1 MGYGHLRAA
10 WPLAERLGTSVQRA
24 DLPPLASAA
33 ERRIW
38 SAARETY
45 ERLSRLSQHSLI
57 GRPFDLLFKRLT
69 AIRALAPRG
78 GGRRPDWAARFLGRC
93 IERGLAS
100 GLCEHLESTGM
111 PLLTTFYAPAIAVD
125 RMASTPVF
133 CVVTD
138 NDIHRVWAPLDGHR
152 SRIRYLVPTAV
163 TAKRLLAYGVRKP
176 NIEITGFPLP
186 PALEERA
193 EEVFEGRLRRLEG
206 RAGDPP
212 LLTVAIGGAG
222 AQAGRVRRLLRSL
235 AGPLRTGDLRVALV
249 AGLRR
254 HLAQRFRRWTA
265 AELGD
270 AMEGVEVVDA
280 HDFAEL
286 YRRFN
291 TLLER
296 TDALWTKPSE
306 LSFYAALGLPLI
318 LDDPVGD
325 HERANAR
332 WLLDGGAARLRP
344 LGAAVET
351 EVPAWLSDGTLA
363 GCAHSA
369 FECLPRGGTA
379 KITDVVLSNS

>member
-10 WPLAERLGTSVQRA
+10 WPLAEGLGTSVRRA
-24 DLPPLASAA
+24 DLPPFATVA
-33 ERRIW
+33 ERGIW
-38 SAARETY
+38 SLARQSY
-45 ERLSRLSQHSLI
+45 ERLSQLSQQPVF
-57 GRPFDLLFKRLT
+57 GRPFDLLFRRLT
-69 AIRALAPRG
+69 VIRSPASLADDRN
-78 GGRRPDWAARFLGRC
+78 PDRAARFLDRC
-93 IERGLAS
+93 IKGGFGS
-100 GLCEHLESTGM
+100 GLCEHLETTGK
-111 PLLTTFYAPAIAVD
+111 PLLTTFYAPAIAAD
-125 RMASTPVF
+125 RLASIPVF

-138 NDIHRVWAPLDGHR
+138 NDIHRVWAPMDGDR
-152 SRIRYLVPTAV
+152 SRIHYLVPTAV

-176 NIEITGFPLP
+176 NVEITGFPLP
-186 PALEERA
+186 AALEERA
-193 EEVFEGRLRRLEG
+193 EEALEGRLRRLEG

-235 AGPLRTGDLRVALV
+235 AGPLKTGDLRVALV

-254 HLAQRFRRWTA
+254 QLAQRFRRWTA

-344 LGAAVET
+344 VGAAVET
-351 EVPAWLSDGTLA
+351 DVPAWFGDGTLG
-363 GCAHSA
+363 GCARSA
-369 FECLPRGGTA
+369 FEGLPRGGTA
-379 KITDVVLSNS
+379 KITDMVLSNS

>member
-33 ERRIW
+33 ERRVW
-38 SAARETY
+38 SAARGTY
-45 ERLSRLSQHSLI
+45 ERLSRLSQRSLI
-57 GRPFDLLFKRLT
+57 GRPFDVLFRRLT

-78 GGRRPDWAARFLGRC
+78 GERRPDRASKILGRC

-100 GLCEHLESTGM
+100 RLCEDLESAGS
-111 PLLTTFYAPAIAVD
+111 PLLTTFYAPAIAAD
-125 RMASTPVF
+125 RRTSMPVF

-138 NDIHRVWAPLDGHR
+138 TDIHRVWAPLDGDR
-152 SRIRYLVPTAV
+152 SRIRYLVPATA
-163 TAKRLLAYGVRKP
+163 TADRLLAYGVHQA

-186 PALEERA
+186 AKLEDRA
-193 EEVFEGRLRRLEG
+193 EKLLEGRLRRLEG
-206 RAGDPP
+206 RAGEPP

-222 AQAGRVRRLLRSL
+222 AQAGRVRRLLRCL
-235 AGPLRTGDLRVALV
+235 AGPLRSGDLRVALV
-249 AGLRR
+249 AGLRHR
-254 HLAQRFRRWTA
+254 LARRFDRWVAVELAKA
-265 AELGD
+265 AGS
-270 AMEGVEVVDA
+270 VEVIEA
-280 HDFAEL
+280 RDFAEL

-325 HERANAR
+325 HEHANAR
-332 WLLDGGAARLRP
+332 WLLDGGAARIRP
-344 LGAAVET
+344 AGGALET
-351 EVPAWLSDGTLA
+351 EVPAWFGDGTLG
-363 GCAHSA
+363 GCARAA
-369 FECLPRGGTA
+369 FDRLPRGGTA
-379 KITDVVLSNS
+379 RIADYVLSHS